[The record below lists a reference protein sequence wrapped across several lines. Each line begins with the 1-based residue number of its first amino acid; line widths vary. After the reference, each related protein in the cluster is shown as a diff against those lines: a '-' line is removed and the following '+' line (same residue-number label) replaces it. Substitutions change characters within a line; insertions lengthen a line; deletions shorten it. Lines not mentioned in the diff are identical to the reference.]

1 MSLSLTDL
9 FSLGPCI
16 VSTLPYNYL
25 KNLDPSVFIKYYPT
39 LGISFQPD
47 LTEINI
53 VSSLI

>member
-16 VSTLPYNYL
+16 ISTLPYNYL